1 MIEIGGGI
9 TIGGGVTIG
18 DVPVF
23 ITYNYFITQDGNN
36 LVTQTDDPLV
46 EEY

>member
-1 MIEIGGGI
+1 MIEIDGGI
-9 TIGGGVTIG
+9 IIGGGVTIG

-23 ITYNYFITQDGNN
+23 ITYNYFITEDGNN

-46 EEY
+46 EEH